1 MNDNTTHT
9 AEAPAGEDARGLPET
24 GAYRLESLMPAPHD
38 MDADADGDRN
48 PVFASLVTKEA
59 DVVGLVA
66 YSIYKQNKH
75 DWLLAFR
82 RSRGR
87 DPAPGEVAAYIVG
100 ESTPRRLS
108 TYRYLASA
116 TLAGQG
122 PDIAAGKGGQNP
134 SARGFVANSG
144 RAAGSDITAR
154 VLSVL
159 ALAAVVVIGALLVA
173 RFGLLGH

>member
-9 AEAPAGEDARGLPET
+9 ADVHADEGRALPET

-38 MDADADGDRN
+38 LDADADGDRN
-48 PVFASLVTKEA
+48 PVFTSLVSKEG

-82 RSRGR
+82 RTRGR
-87 DPAPGEVAAYIVG
+87 DPAPGEMTSYIVG

-122 PDIAAGKGGQNP
+122 PDIAAGKGGQNIP
-134 SARGFVANSG
+134 ARGFATSSNRSS
-144 RAAGSDITAR
+144 GSDVTAR
-154 VLSVL
+154 ILSVL

-173 RFGLLGH
+173 RLGLLAH